1 MNKTV
6 QSILSLTTFSLLLI
20 VVTFFFA
27 GLGFGRLFGI
37 YGVMEYSFLGVLAV
51 IDILMICKVCKL
63 YFLQPK
69 VIMLL
74 FGMECCSVLLWL
86 AFICLDQNLLD
97 WQITDHLLKI
107 IGLDGFTG
115 DERGMNMLA
124 VLCGIIYPPIGI
136 VCLFIELRS
145 INKSVVTTRD
155 NI

>member
-1 MNKTV
+1 
-6 QSILSLTTFSLLLI
+6 
-20 VVTFFFA
+20 
-27 GLGFGRLFGI
+27 
-37 YGVMEYSFLGVLAV
+37 MEYSFLGVLAV

-97 WQITDHLLKI
+97 WQITDRLLKI